1 MLPKDEYEVIS
12 LQELLLTEV
21 SAGMSHGPMYGVLET
36 HKPIGCAILEEF
48 HHFVIQGQHTVIL
61 HLIDA
66 SVKTEHS

>member
-1 MLPKDEYEVIS
+1 MLPKDEYEVIC

-21 SAGMSHGPMYGVLET
+21 PAGMSHGPMYGILET
-36 HKPIGCAILEEF
+36 HKSVGYAIWEEF

-66 SVKTEHS
+66 GVKIEHS